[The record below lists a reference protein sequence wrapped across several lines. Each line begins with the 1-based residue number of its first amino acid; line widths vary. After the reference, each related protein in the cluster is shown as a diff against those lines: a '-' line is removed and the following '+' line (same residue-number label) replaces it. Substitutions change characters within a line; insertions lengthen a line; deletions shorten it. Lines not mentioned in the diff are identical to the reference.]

1 MKFVKK
7 HDNLT
12 NKVNLIDKTFV
23 ISGGTR
29 GIGLSIAKKLASV
42 GANVTLLGKTKNPH
56 KKLEGTIDT
65 AVEDIVKIHNDKN
78 KVLGM
83 VCDIRNESDIDNSI
97 DQTLSKFKKI
107 DGVILNASALC
118 LSPTLHATEKEVNL
132 MTDVN
137 IKGTFNVGKK
147 CLKWIKKSKHPH
159 VLTISPPLDMINHE
173 YWWTNHLYYSMS
185 KYNMSIMAK
194 MWHYE
199 FPNVAVNTLWP
210 RTTINTAPVRNILGG
225 DDMINISR
233 DVSIMGDAAYHI
245 LSTKPPSCSGNN
257 FIDDEVILS
266 CGGDV
271 EKYKVNNNI
280 HEKDLM
286 PDFFC

>member
-1 MKFVKK
+1 MNNFKKQFIPVMKFVKK

-147 CLKWIKKSKHPH
+147 CLKWIWFGRKEIRPVDFLLVIDRCAPMRWSTSSMNRRQN
-159 VLTISPPLDMINHE
+159 TI
-173 YWWTNHLYYSMS
+173 
-185 KYNMSIMAK
+185 
-194 MWHYE
+194 
-199 FPNVAVNTLWP
+199 V
-210 RTTINTAPVRNILGG
+210 
-225 DDMINISR
+225 INIIR
-233 DVSIMGDAAYHI
+233 G
-245 LSTKPPSCSGNN
+245 LNN
-257 FIDDEVILS
+257 
-266 CGGDV
+266 
-271 EKYKVNNNI
+271 
-280 HEKDLM
+280 
-286 PDFFC
+286 